1 MSAYVVDK
9 ETIDTLIAGAL
20 RARLFG
26 EDEAT
31 EKGQMLWRENVIS
44 VSYRYNLPTRD
55 ATELAQYEGDVEA
68 YEYAPCAP
76 TGPEIDAAI
85 DCLDYQSCEHDG
97 WEASAAHALLA
108 NIRIAFPA
116 APPVPTPRRRRA
128 FPSLA
133 TRRVEHGA
141 HGKRHA

>member
-26 EDEAT
+26 IDEAS
-31 EKGQMLWRENVIS
+31 EKGQMLWRENVTS
-44 VSYRYNLPTRD
+44 VSFRYNLPTRD

-68 YEYAPCAP
+68 YPYEACDP
-76 TGPEIDAAI
+76 TGETIDAAI

-97 WEASAAHALLA
+97 WEASAAYSLLKS
-108 NIRIAFPA
+108 IRIAFPA
-116 APPVPTPRRRRA
+116 KPRIMRRA
-128 FPSLA
+128 
-133 TRRVEHGA
+133 
-141 HGKRHA
+141 